1 MKRYLIW
8 IIILSLSLVFIGNE
22 KSTEIASRALVH
34 AVGIDMDENG
44 YTVTLQIFQSEGAGS
59 DTQIDPSKSNT
70 QVISNTAPT
79 FEEAMMLC
87 ENQLGNY
94 IFIGHNQIIVLGSTT
109 DFQHPEELL
118 SYFINKND
126 NFLGV
131 NVVLAEKTAKEILDV
146 KIPTETITT
155 SYFKEVVKIHEN
167 KGETCPSDMVAFL
180 NECMKPDKSTIL
192 PIVSLKEESS
202 DQQSSQGQEQQ
213 SQGGQKQ
220 EDSQSQGSS
229 SSENTLLTINSSAII
244 SHGKVVGKISNAET
258 RCIALLT
265 DKAKYSLIDVNY
277 KNNNLSIK
285 LSNNKSKVKIYAKN
299 NKLIYDVKLR
309 VKGSSNDITFSESDK
324 KGISKAIEN
333 QLESQC
339 KMVFNKV
346 FNEYNADVF
355 DFYRLIKHYCPD
367 IYLKYKDNFDALKAN
382 TEFNINIDCL
392 LK

>member
-79 FEEAMMLC
+79 FEEAIMLC

-94 IFIGHNQIIVLGSTT
+94 LFIGHNQIIVLGSTT

-118 SYFINKND
+118 SYFINEND

-155 SYFKEVVKIHEN
+155 SYFKEVVKIYEN

-180 NECMKPDKSTIL
+180 NECMKLDKSTIL
-192 PIVSLKEESS
+192 PIVSLKEEKS
-202 DQQSSQGQEQQ
+202 DQQNGQGQQ
-213 SQGGQKQ
+213 SQGGQNQ
-220 EDSQSQGSS
+220 EESQSQENSS
-229 SSENTLLTINSSAII
+229 PENTLLTIDSSAII
-244 SHGKVVGKISNAET
+244 SHGKVVEKISNAET
-258 RCIALLT
+258 RYLALLT
-265 DKAKYSLIDVNY
+265 GKAKYSLIDLNY

-285 LSNNKSKVKIYAKN
+285 LSNNKSKVKIYTEN
-299 NKLIYDVKLR
+299 NKLIYDARLR
-309 VKGSSNDITFSESDK
+309 IKGDSNDITFSESDK
-324 KGISKAIEN
+324 KEIAKLIEN
-333 QLESQC
+333 QLEGQC
-339 KMVFNKV
+339 EMVFNKV
-346 FNEYNADVF
+346 FHEYNADVF
-355 DFYRLIKHYCPD
+355 DFYRLIKHYCPN
-367 IYLKYKDNFDALKAN
+367 IYLNYKENFDALKAN
-382 TEFNINIDCL
+382 TEFKINVNCIV
-392 LK
+392 K